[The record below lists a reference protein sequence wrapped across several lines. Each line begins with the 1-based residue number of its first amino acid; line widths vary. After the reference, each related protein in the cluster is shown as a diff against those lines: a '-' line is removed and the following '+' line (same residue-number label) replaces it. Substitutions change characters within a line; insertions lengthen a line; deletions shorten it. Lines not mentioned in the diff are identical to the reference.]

1 MLRPFGDASASH
13 SDRELMDRARVG
25 DDTAVAELWSRH
37 RDAAVRAARAFTDLD
52 PEDLVSDAYAT
63 ILAGFRRGGGP
74 AGEAFRPYLYTVVRN
89 LARRRGAAR
98 REVAVEEL
106 PELDDGDVVAEQQL
120 GSLDQRMI
128 RTAFASLPKRWQ
140 EVLWYTEVERL
151 SPREI
156 APILGVGANATA
168 ALAYRAREA
177 LRQAWLQEHIAA
189 AQHEDECG
197 WVLGHLGE
205 HSRDGLGRRAGDR
218 ADAHLATCRSC
229 RDAAMELRQVNRQ
242 LASVLLPTV
251 LGGGAALAWWQFAP
265 VAPAAAAAAAG
276 AGLGA
281 ATLGGLAAVAA
292 TVGLLGGLGLGPT
305 VPPAAANAPAGPAAS
320 ADAPAAAP
328 PLPGLVPFVPAEP
341 PASATPADAGP
352 SPEPQPV
359 AAEAADA
366 GAAADGGLLGQVG
379 DAVTSIATTGG
390 DAVNAVTGAVG
401 DLAAAATGGLV
412 GLDVGTDLGAAAPSA
427 SVGVDVGG
435 AVSAGV
441 TLGGDQLLDV
451 DLGVGDLLNL
461 SVGGDG
467 GLLGLGI
474 LGKR

>member
-1 MLRPFGDASASH
+1 MLRPFSDASASH
-13 SDRELMDRARVG
+13 SDRELMDRARIG

-37 RDAAVRAARAFTDLD
+37 RDAAVRAARAFTDLEA
-52 PEDLVSDAYAT
+52 EDLVSDAYAA
-63 ILAGFRRGGGP
+63 ILEGFRRGGGP

-98 REVAVEEL
+98 REVTVAEL
-106 PELDDGDVVAEQQL
+106 PEPDGVDGVAEQQL
-120 GSLDQRMI
+120 GSLDQQMI

-189 AQHEDECG
+189 AREGDECG
-197 WVLGHLGE
+197 WVLAHLGE
-205 HSRDGLGRRAGDR
+205 HSRDGLGRRAADR
-218 ADAHLATCRSC
+218 ADAHLAGCRDC
-229 RDAAMELRQVNRQ
+229 RDAAMELRHVNRQ
-242 LASVLLPTV
+242 LASMLMPAI
-251 LGGGAALAWWQFAP
+251 LGGGAAVVWWQLAP
-265 VAPAAAAAAAG
+265 VAPAAAAAAG
-276 AGLGA
+276 AGLGTA
-281 ATLGGLAAVAA
+281 ALGGLAAIAA
-292 TVGLLGGLGLGPT
+292 TVGLLGGLGLGPAA
-305 VPPAAANAPAGPAAS
+305 PPAAADTPTGPASA
-320 ADAPAAAP
+320 ADAPP
-328 PLPGLVPFVPAEP
+328 SSPSLPGLVPFVP
-341 PASATPADAGP
+341 PAQTVDAAGPAADVSADAQ
-352 SPEPQPV
+352 S
-359 AAEAADA
+359 AAAAAGDV
-366 GAAADGGLLGQVG
+366 GAAGEGGLLQQVG
-379 DAVTSIATTGG
+379 DVVTSVVATGG
-390 DAVNAVTGAVG
+390 SAVNAVTGAVG
-401 DLAAAATGGLV
+401 DLASAATGGLV
-412 GLDVGTDLGAAAPSA
+412 GLDVSTDLGAAAPSA

-451 DLGVGDLLNL
+451 DLGVGDLL
-461 SVGGDG
+461 SVTVGGDG